1 MAVAFY
7 LLFSV
12 LCMAFV
18 IVICFGILFGW
29 HREAYIV
36 DSFI

>member
-1 MAVAFY
+1 MAIAFY

-18 IVICFGILFGW
+18 IAICFGILFGW
-29 HREAYIV
+29 HRLAYIV
-36 DSFI
+36 HSFI